1 MSIFDYSA
9 IQKEIE
15 EMDEGQLEKH
25 NIKFPEKHKFHLRKD
40 LHPCPFEG
48 NLEQAK
54 VILLLANPSISDSP
68 ESINDHNPIE
78 GWGIW
83 GLSSVAN
90 ESMRGWWRPRLRQ
103 FVKDENDEE
112 EWRSLSHKVA
122 SFQAIAWASKNFHEC
137 NDLPSKKY
145 MLEIFDRVIEQNKNA
160 IFVVIRQRAYWLDL
174 LQKKKVTKIVLT
186 RNPRCSYI
194 SKGNIETEAGWIKL
208 KSVLA

>member
-1 MSIFDYSA
+1 MPMFDYA
-9 IQKEIE
+9 VIQEKIE
-15 EMDEGQLEKH
+15 QIDDDSVRKH
-25 NIKFPEKHKFHLRKD
+25 NTKFPVNHDYHLRTD
-40 LHPCPFEG
+40 LKPCPFEG

-54 VILLLANPSISDSP
+54 VILLLANPSCSDQST
-68 ESINDHNPIE
+68 EADHKPII

-83 GLSSVAN
+83 GLSSDAN

-122 SFQAIAWASKNFHEC
+122 SFQAIGWASRNFHEC

-145 MLEIFDRVIEQNKNA
+145 MLEILEQVIEQNKNA
-160 IFVVIRQRAYWLDL
+160 IFVVIRQRAYWLEL
-174 LQKKKVTKIVLT
+174 LQKKKVKEIVLT